1 VRSEASARPERRPGR
16 PRDPATNDAILR
28 SVEQL
33 LARDG
38 YDALTIDAVARH
50 AGVGRPTIYRRWPDK
65 AHLVLAALS
74 RTRVAKTRTDT
85 GSLRGDLLAIHR
97 YQERLF
103 AGATFQAVVPP
114 ILARLGSDPLLHQ
127 LYESE
132 FVELRRHELTEAI
145 DRAWHRGELPS
156 RPDPFDAF
164 DLLTGPL
171 FYRVVV
177 RNRPPTATFR
187 NAVVN
192 SVVNCL
198 TLADHG

>member
-1 VRSEASARPERRPGR
+1 M
-16 PRDPATNDAILR
+16 
-28 SVEQL
+28 
-33 LARDG
+33 
-38 YDALTIDAVARH
+38 
-50 AGVGRPTIYRRWPDK
+50 
-65 AHLVLAALS
+65 LAALS
-74 RTRVAKTRTDT
+74 RTRIAKTRMDT

-97 YQERLF
+97 YQEPLF

-132 FVELRRHELTEAI
+132 FVELRRHEVVDAI

-156 RPDPFDAF
+156 RPDPLDAF

-187 NAVVN
+187 NAVVD
-192 SVVNCL
+192 SVVRCL
-198 TLADHG
+198 TVVDRG